1 MARLKF
7 YYPIEE
13 LHGKIKGKFG
23 AAQRVAKN
31 ANGEGRPYSVNYGTR
46 TTPVTEDEQAARTR
60 FAAVSAMVKTRKLDG
75 TKRAQDQANFKA
87 QSAYKTMTQYLW
99 HVCGLEYDASL
110 EAGE

>member
-13 LHGKIKGKFG
+13 LHGKIKDKFG
-23 AAQRVAKN
+23 SAQRKSANAK
-31 ANGEGRPYSVNYGTR
+31 GEGRPYSVNYGVR

-60 FAAVSAMVKTRKLDG
+60 FAAVQAMVKTRKADG

-87 QSAYKTMTQYLW
+87 QSAFKTMTAYLW
-99 HVCGLEYDASL
+99 NVCGQEYDASL
-110 EAGE
+110 EAGD